1 MVFSVVPGC
10 NRPSFPLAETL
21 LHSLK
26 ERCSS
31 LKELKRVHALVITGG
46 LETETIL
53 VGKLCAV
60 AAAAGE
66 LSYSRVILEKATPE
80 RNRFAWNSL
89 IRGYANSAQPR
100 EALLLHRRMLAGGLL
115 PNEFT
120 LPFVFKACA
129 AESAFQETLLI
140 HALVVKLGFA
150 AQVFVQN
157 SLLHSYA
164 ACGSPW
170 LARTLFDGMPFRSI
184 VSWNS
189 MIGGYSR
196 SGHCRSAF
204 GLFEEMRRRR
214 LAADKFTLVNL
225 LSVSSQ
231 TGSLRSGRLVHH
243 HILVHGAEVDL
254 ILENALLDMYAK
266 CGDLRS
272 ALTSFNRM
280 LERDVVTWTTMVA
293 ALAVDGQI
301 EQSRS
306 LFDQMPRRSVVSWN
320 AMISGYVRRGLCR
333 RAMDLHRLML
343 SSSGVEPD
351 QTTLAAVLSACGQLG
366 DLVAGEELHRYIR
379 RRKDL
384 LPGVTLCN
392 SLVDMYA
399 KCGLVDRALHLFA
412 AMPVKDLVSWNVML
426 GALAIHGRATA
437 ALHHF
442 SEMLAGGLRPD
453 GFTFVALLSA
463 CSHSGLLDTGRR
475 IFNAMADVFRVPIEI
490 EHYACMVELL
500 GRGGRLRDAAQLI
513 SAMPVRPDAVVW
525 GAFLG
530 ACKARGDLRA
540 AKQAL
545 KQLLEV
551 EMEPSGGGP
560 FVLLCNAFGEACRPG
575 DAANI
580 RKLMDERG
588 TRKDGATSSVEV
600 DGQVYEFMVD
610 DRRNTMT
617 PDIYYVLDCI
627 AIHLQSTGPMP
638 SMPLDPSAHHREG

>member
-21 LHSLK
+21 LHSLQ

-120 LPFVFKACA
+120 LPFVLKACA

-266 CGDLRS
+266 CGDLDAS
-272 ALTSFNRM
+272 QN
-280 LERDVVTWTTMVA
+280 
-293 ALAVDGQI
+293 
-301 EQSRS
+301 
-306 LFDQMPRRSVVSWN
+306 VVSWN

-412 AMPVKDLVSWNVML
+412 AMPVKDLVSWNVIL

-500 GRGGRLRDAAQLI
+500 GRGGRLREAAQLI

-530 ACKARGDLRA
+530 ACKGRGDLRA

-560 FVLLCNAFGEACRPG
+560 FVLLCNAFGEACRTR

-627 AIHLQSTGPMP
+627 ALHLQSTGPMP

>member
-10 NRPSFPLAETL
+10 SRPSSPLAETL
-21 LHSLK
+21 LHSLR

-31 LKELKRVHALVITGG
+31 LRELKRVHALVITGG
-46 LETETIL
+46 LQTETLL
-53 VGKLCAV
+53 VGKLCAD

-66 LSYSRVILEKATPE
+66 LSYGRVIFEKAAPE

-89 IRGYANSAQPR
+89 IRGYSNSAQPR
-100 EALLLHRRMLAGGLL
+100 EALLLHRRMLASGLV

-120 LPFVFKACA
+120 LPFVLKACA
-129 AESAFQETLLI
+129 VESALEETLLV

-164 ACGSPW
+164 ACGSPR
-170 LARTLFDGMPFRSI
+170 LARVLFDGMPLRSI
-184 VSWNS
+184 VSWNA

-196 SGHCRSAF
+196 SGDCRGAF

-214 LAADKFTLVNL
+214 MAADKFTLVNL

-272 ALTSFNRM
+272 GLTCFNRM
-280 LERDVVTWTTMVA
+280 RRRDVVTWTTMVA
-293 ALAVDGQI
+293 ALACDGQI

-306 LFDQMPRRSVVSWN
+306 LFDEMPRRNVISWN
-320 AMISGYVRRGLCR
+320 AMISGYLRCGLCR
-333 RAMDLHRLML
+333 RALDLHCLML
-343 SSSGVEPD
+343 SSGVEPD
-351 QTTLAAVLSACGQLG
+351 EATLAAVLSACGQLG
-366 DLVAGEELHRYIR
+366 DLATGEELHRYIHC
-379 RRKDL
+379 RKDL
-384 LPGVTLCN
+384 LRGVTLCN
-392 SLVDMYA
+392 SLMDMYA

-412 AMPVKDLVSWNVML
+412 AMPVKDLVSWNVIV

-442 SEMLAGGLRPD
+442 REMLAGGHRPD

-475 IFNAMADVFRVPIEI
+475 IFNAMADIFRVPVEI

-500 GRGGRLRDAAQLI
+500 GRGGRLREAAQLI
-513 SAMPVRPDAVVW
+513 STMPVRPDAVVW

-530 ACKARGDLRA
+530 ACSARGDLRA

-560 FVLLCNAFGEACRPG
+560 FVLLCNAFGEACRAG
-575 DAANI
+575 EAGNI
-580 RKLMDERG
+580 RKMMEDRG
-588 TRKDGATSSVEV
+588 IRKDTATSSVEV
-600 DGQVYEFMVD
+600 NGHVHEFMVD

-617 PDIYYVLDCI
+617 PEIYNLLDGL
-627 AIHLQSTGPMP
+627 ALHLRSTYPMP
-638 SMPLDPSAHHREG
+638 SMPLESSVHRQEA